1 MNACELLQQQIGEL
15 FRCTEVKGRVRIR
28 TPFMYPDGDY
38 IDLFAETTGDVTTIS
53 DLGSKANPKDDL
65 PAESRW
71 FSDRC
76 RFLSGSSG
84 NCGAQ
89 AKSTRFVGMIQ
100 IFLWRYKTNCS

>member
-1 MNACELLQQQIGEL
+1 MPDRMVIDASVFAKWFMSLTQIEFDSIMHDDG
-15 FRCTEVKGRVRIR
+15 KRIKA
-28 TPFMYPDGDY
+28 DIHW
-38 IDLFAETTGDVTTIS
+38 IDLFAETTGDTTTIS

-84 NCGAQ
+84 KCGAQ
-89 AKSTRFVGMIQ
+89 GKRT
-100 IFLWRYKTNCS
+100 